1 MMPARRRPAWPKSS
15 SRGNDQRREYEL
27 APVNTIGRH
36 PDNTLQIL
44 DRIVS
49 KEHAQVL
56 RQPDGRYLFRDLGS
70 LNGSFLHGERVHE
83 HILREGDEIMLG
95 STALT
100 FHEKSA
106 QDSLLQKVT
115 IAPSV
120 TEALIRQK
128 IQAPSAST
136 EFLPEREID
145 DVEVLRRDYEKLRLA
160 NELGRS
166 IGLEVNLDIL
176 LEQIIMKAFE
186 LIPADRG
193 VILLMED
200 GVPAPKIAKTRDG
213 KNEQIV
219 LSKSILA
226 EVVTNKASVLSS
238 DATMDSRFSAAH
250 SVIMQGIRS
259 TMTVPLLHR
268 DELLGIMHLDSMIAT
283 NAFTEKDLQIFGGI
297 ASQAA
302 VAIHNSELARKI
314 EHEAKTRAQ
323 FQRLLSPN
331 LVDQVVQG
339 KLQLE
344 KGGAL
349 SEITLLFSD
358 IRGFTSMS
366 ESREPQEIVR
376 MLNEYFELMVDVIF
390 KYEGTLDKFVGDE
403 VIALFGA
410 PVAMQ
415 NAEFKAVQCAL
426 DMMRVLSEWNR
437 MRAAEGQNEINIGI
451 GINTGMVVTGAIG
464 SSRALQ
470 YTAIGDAVNT
480 ASRLCSVA
488 QAGQII
494 LSEATYR
501 KVQDD
506 GGGRAAP
513 AGARE
518 GQGRRAAR
526 LQRRRRARPRLP
538 RRNHPPGLT
547 RHEPGELAVDPARA
561 RRSARRRS
569 GGSGRAHRA
578 AGAVEDAGAGGH
590 RRLGAERVHRR
601 RGDGR
606 AGDRARP
613 ARRRFTVHRVGD
625 RPPVDRRRRGR
636 PHPAGAG
643 AAARAGAWRSAR
655 SQALPPRASSTPRV
669 RGTPD
674 RTVPYATV
682 DGGRVLSLDVYLPVP
697 RPATPSR
704 PLLVVHGGFW
714 AAGQRG
720 EASLAS
726 RALAERGYTV
736 FDVGVPARAAAQ
748 LAERGR
754 RREVRH
760 RLGQAARGDR
770 RLERRSE
777 EARAARPLGRRAPG
791 ADGGLHGGRGRSAL
805 ELPVRRRRQL
815 WSTAPSSR

>member
-1 MMPARRRPAWPKSS
+1 MMPQLIGAPWRPPGMAKVIVT
-15 SRGNDQRREYEL
+15 GNDQRREYEL
-27 APVNTIGRH
+27 GAVNTIGRH

-49 KEHAQVL
+49 KEHAQIV
-56 RQPDGRYLFRDLGS
+56 RQPDGRFLFRDLGS
-70 LNGSFLHGERVHE
+70 LNGSFLRGERVSE
-83 HILREGDEIMLG
+83 HVLRDGDEVMLG
-95 STALT
+95 STSLM
-100 FHEKSA
+100 FQERSRE
-106 QDSLLQKVT
+106 DSLLQKVT
-115 IAPSV
+115 IAPAT

-128 IQAPSAST
+128 IQAPSSR

-145 DVEVLRRDYEKLRLA
+145 NVDDLRRDYEKLRLA

-166 IGLEVNLDIL
+166 IGIEVNLELL

-193 VILLMED
+193 VILLMEE
-200 GVPAPKIAKTRDG
+200 GVPLPKIARTRDG

-219 LSKSILA
+219 LSKSILN

-259 TMTVPLLHR
+259 TMTVPLLHH

-302 VAIHNSELARKI
+302 VAIHNSQLARKI

-349 SEITLLFSD
+349 SEVTLLFSD

-366 ESREPQEIVR
+366 ESRAPEEIVR

-390 KYEGTLDKFVGDE
+390 QYEGTLDKFVGDE

-410 PVAMQ
+410 PVPMQ
-415 NAEFKAVQCAL
+415 NAEVKAVQCAL
-426 DMMRVLSEWNR
+426 DMMRVLAEFNR
-437 MRAAEGQNEINIGI
+437 TRAAEGQHEINIGI

-494 LSEATYR
+494 LSEATFR
-501 KVQDD
+501 KVQHQV
-506 GGGRAAP
+506 AAVP
-513 AGARE
+513 
-518 GQGRRAAR
+518 
-526 LQRRRRARPRLP
+526 L
-538 RRNHPPGLT
+538 
-547 RHEPGELAVDPARA
+547 
-561 RRSARRRS
+561 
-569 GGSGRAHRA
+569 
-578 AGAVEDAGAGGH
+578 
-590 RRLGAERVHRR
+590 
-601 RGDGR
+601 
-606 AGDRARP
+606 
-613 ARRRFTVHRVGD
+613 
-625 RPPVDRRRRGR
+625 PPV
-636 PHPAGAG
+636 
-643 AAARAGAWRSAR
+643 
-655 SQALPPRASSTPRV
+655 RV
-669 RGTPD
+669 KGKAD
-674 RTVPYATV
+674 EL
-682 DGGRVLSLDVYLPVP
+682 RVYNAVGLRNRDY
-697 RPATPSR
+697 
-704 PLLVVHGGFW
+704 
-714 AAGQRG
+714 RG
-720 EASLAS
+720 E
-726 RALAERGYTV
+726 TT
-736 FDVGVPARAAAQ
+736 
-748 LAERGR
+748 
-754 RREVRH
+754 
-760 RLGQAARGDR
+760 
-770 RLERRSE
+770 
-777 EARAARPLGRRAPG
+777 RPG
-791 ADGGLHGGRGRSAL
+791 
-805 ELPVRRRRQL
+805 
-815 WSTAPSSR
+815 